1 MNRILITKY
10 GNGILSALYT
20 GNRMEEALVENPE
33 NPSIIENIYV
43 GKISCIRPN
52 INAAFV
58 NIGTGADAYLS
69 LENNPPIIFVK
80 KVGKKDVSP
89 EDEILVQVAKE
100 AQKGKTE
107 TLTTLLTFKGKTVF
121 LIWGKEGLSVS
132 SKIPSDQKARLS
144 DLVRPH
150 LPSGFGVM
158 VRTNAMYADDE
169 EILSELGELKENAEK
184 SLSAW
189 KHSNAFTCVRK
200 SGPEY
205 IAYLRNTYRSRF
217 DEVLT
222 DQEDIYQALLQKK
235 QEEQD
240 MADIPVRLYTD
251 TRPNLCALYNVKNQV
266 QRALGERVW
275 MKSGAYLVIQPT
287 EALTV
292 IDVNSGKRISGKD
305 KQKAIFEINLEAAR
319 ECARQMRLRNLS
331 GIILID
337 FIDMVDSSQ
346 EESLVEEMRRECA
359 KDPVRVT
366 VLGLTKLHLC
376 EITRKKVMRPL
387 AEQVKGIRFEEEE
400 KHKNS

>member
-20 GNRMEEALVENPE
+20 GNRMEEALVENPA

-169 EILSELGELKENAEK
+169 EIL
-184 SLSAW
+184 
-189 KHSNAFTCVRK
+189 
-200 SGPEY
+200 
-205 IAYLRNTYRSRF
+205 
-217 DEVLT
+217 
-222 DQEDIYQALLQKK
+222 
-235 QEEQD
+235 
-240 MADIPVRLYTD
+240 
-251 TRPNLCALYNVKNQV
+251 
-266 QRALGERVW
+266 
-275 MKSGAYLVIQPT
+275 
-287 EALTV
+287 
-292 IDVNSGKRISGKD
+292 
-305 KQKAIFEINLEAAR
+305 
-319 ECARQMRLRNLS
+319 
-331 GIILID
+331 
-337 FIDMVDSSQ
+337 
-346 EESLVEEMRRECA
+346 
-359 KDPVRVT
+359 
-366 VLGLTKLHLC
+366 
-376 EITRKKVMRPL
+376 
-387 AEQVKGIRFEEEE
+387 
-400 KHKNS
+400 

>member
-121 LIWGKEGLSVS
+121 LIWGKEGLSVC

-158 VRTNAMYADDE
+158 VRTNAMYADDG

-189 KHSNAFTCVRK
+189 KHSTAFTCVRK